1 MSRRLAALVAA
12 SLLVGACSSG
22 ASTWAPTAIPSP
34 TAAFPLTLVDDDGLS
49 VTLAAP
55 PARIVTFA
63 PSITEILF
71 ALGLGDRIVGVSGPY
86 DDHPAAAADIP
97 EVGGAGDFGV
107 DPNLETVVGLEPDLF
122 LTIAGGDAWKQRLR
136 DLGVTVFTIDAT
148 DLDDLLHDIG
158 TVGDLTGTAPAA
170 AALVA
175 SMRADA
181 EAIAGA
187 VADLPRVRCFF
198 EVFYPPLVAAGPGTF
213 IDDLL
218 RRAGCDSVSASAA
231 SAYPEW
237 SVEDLVAADVAVYLV
252 SSESGADAA
261 AVLARPGFDA
271 VAAVAAGHVAVV
283 DSDLVTRA
291 GPRIVEGLRAVALAL
306 HPGIAV

>member
-22 ASTWAPTAIPSP
+22 ASTSAPTAIPSP

-136 DLGVTVFTIDAT
+136 DLGVTVFTIDRKST
-148 DLDDLLHDIG
+148 RLNSSHI
-158 TVGDLTGTAPAA
+158 
-170 AALVA
+170 
-175 SMRADA
+175 
-181 EAIAGA
+181 
-187 VADLPRVRCFF
+187 
-198 EVFYPPLVAAGPGTF
+198 PLSRMP
-213 IDDLL
+213 
-218 RRAGCDSVSASAA
+218 SSA
-231 SAYPEW
+231 
-237 SVEDLVAADVAVYLV
+237 
-252 SSESGADAA
+252 
-261 AVLARPGFDA
+261 
-271 VAAVAAGHVAVV
+271 
-283 DSDLVTRA
+283 
-291 GPRIVEGLRAVALAL
+291 
-306 HPGIAV
+306 

>member
-1 MSRRLAALVAA
+1 MSRRQAVFVAA

-22 ASTWAPTAIPSP
+22 ASTSAPTAIPSP
-34 TAAFPLTLVDDDGLS
+34 TAAFPLTLVDDDGIS

-136 DLGVTVFTIDAT
+136 DLGVGVVGGDRLVFVAEGL
-148 DLDDLLHDIG
+148 LDHQLHVLGD
-158 TVGDLTGTAPAA
+158 VGKTL
-170 AALVA
+170 
-175 SMRADA
+175 
-181 EAIAGA
+181 
-187 VADLPRVRCFF
+187 F
-198 EVFYPPLVAAGPGTF
+198 
-213 IDDLL
+213 DLL
-218 RRAGCDSVSASAA
+218 RFGPDPAGD
-231 SAYPEW
+231 EQ
-237 SVEDLVAADVAVYLV
+237 LVVVGEV
-252 SSESGADAA
+252 HESGEVLAEAEWVDDRESGLAGGHARGDPQRQAA
-261 AVLARPGFDA
+261 AERDGES
-271 VAAVAAGHVAVV
+271 G
-283 DSDLVTRA
+283 SR
-291 GPRIVEGLRAVALAL
+291 GLIPTLF
-306 HPGIAV
+306 

>member
-1 MSRRLAALVAA
+1 MSRPLAALVAA

-122 LTIAGGDAWKQRLR
+122 LTIAG
-136 DLGVTVFTIDAT
+136 
-148 DLDDLLHDIG
+148 
-158 TVGDLTGTAPAA
+158 
-170 AALVA
+170 
-175 SMRADA
+175 ADA

-252 SSESGADAA
+252 SSESGADAV

-291 GPRIVEGLRAVALAL
+291 GPRIVGGLRAVALAL

>member
-22 ASTWAPTAIPSP
+22 ASTSAPTAVPSP

-136 DLGVTVFTIDAT
+136 DLGVEGVERRAT
-148 DLDDLLHDIG
+148 AQYIARLVSRANI
-158 TVGDLTGTAPAA
+158 TGIEIEG
-170 AALVA
+170 
-175 SMRADA
+175 A
-181 EAIAGA
+181 EAH
-187 VADLPRVRCFF
+187 RVN
-198 EVFYPPLVAAGPGTF
+198 
-213 IDDLL
+213 
-218 RRAGCDSVSASAA
+218 
-231 SAYPEW
+231 
-237 SVEDLVAADVAVYLV
+237 
-252 SSESGADAA
+252 
-261 AVLARPGFDA
+261 
-271 VAAVAAGHVAVV
+271 
-283 DSDLVTRA
+283 
-291 GPRIVEGLRAVALAL
+291 
-306 HPGIAV
+306 